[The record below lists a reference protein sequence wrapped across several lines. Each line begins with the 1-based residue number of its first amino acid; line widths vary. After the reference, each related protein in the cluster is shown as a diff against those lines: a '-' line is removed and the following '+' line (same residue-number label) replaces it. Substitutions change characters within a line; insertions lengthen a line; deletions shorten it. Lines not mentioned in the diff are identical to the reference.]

1 MQRVLITGAT
11 GFVGR
16 PLCAALASS
25 DCEVIACARTFS
37 ADVACSRFIS
47 CNLDVEFLADDH
59 FAGVDTVIFLAGIAH
74 AGRNADI
81 AARRYQ
87 RVNCEAAVQAARTA
101 LRCGVRHFHYV
112 SSVKA
117 MGYESS
123 TQLLRE
129 TDGVEPQDA
138 YGKSKRAA
146 EQQLLSLANG
156 IPMKIT
162 ISRPVLVYG
171 AGVKGN
177 LQRLARLAS
186 TRWLPRLPRIG
197 QRSMIALPDLVAA
210 LQQFVRGYG
219 RHGEIYILAGDASCA
234 ADMVADMRRY
244 LDENSL
250 DESRVEANRVT
261 QNLLDQNGVGR
272 NDSVRGHFGRAMA
285 RLTVPLPVFRM
296 LALMGDTCRRWRLPT
311 VWDSEQ
317 YQKLFGDLQF
327 DAGKAR
333 ETLEWRPQHRFCDL
347 IPQMVGK
354 SPR

>member
-25 DCEVIACARTFS
+25 DCEVIACARVFS
-37 ADVACSRFIS
+37 ADVACSHFIS

-59 FAGVDTVIFLAGIAH
+59 FVGVDTVVFLAGIAH

-87 RVNCEAAVQAARTA
+87 RVNCDAAVQAAKTA

-117 MGYESS
+117 MGFESS
-123 TQLLRE
+123 RQLLRE
-129 TDGVEPQDA
+129 ADGIEPQDA
-138 YGKSKRAA
+138 YGKSKHAA

-186 TRWLPRLPRIG
+186 VRWLPRLPQSG
-197 QRSMIALPDLVAA
+197 LRSMIALPDLVAA

-219 RHGEIYILAGDASCA
+219 RHGDIYILAGDASCA

-244 LDENSL
+244 IEENSL
-250 DESRVEANRVT
+250 DENRLEEKCPDHPRD
-261 QNLLDQNGVGR
+261 NNSMGWSISARRHLGKM
-272 NDSVRGHFGRAMA
+272 MA
-285 RLTVPLPVFRM
+285 RLTVPLWVFRV
-296 LALMGDTCRRWRLPT
+296 LAMVGDACRRWHLPT
-311 VWDSEQ
+311 AWDSEQ

-333 ETLEWRPQHRFCDL
+333 ETLEWRPQHSFCDL

-354 SPR
+354 SPQ